1 MKIIDILLQR
11 LPERYVDLV
20 VSNMDDFN
28 VAYNEE
34 GTLASVE
41 LMTLF
46 DWEQSREGYDFWDQ
60 VYLYLLGESEL
71 PQLPIDIIYT
81 PSTVLVMK
89 DGMYVMNSGGSGIS
103 IKYEIIMPEL
113 KNSNKKASDQVY
125 AWLN

>member
-1 MKIIDILLQR
+1 
-11 LPERYVDLV
+11 
-20 VSNMDDFN
+20 
-28 VAYNEE
+28 
-34 GTLASVE
+34 
-41 LMTLF
+41 MTLF

-103 IKYEIIMPEL
+103 IRYEIIMPDL
-113 KNSNKKASDQVY
+113 KRANKKASDQVY

>member
-11 LPERYVDLV
+11 LPEKYVDLI

-46 DWEQSREGYDFWDQ
+46 DWEQSREGYEFWDQ
-60 VYLYLLGESEL
+60 VYLHLLGESEL

-81 PSTVLVMK
+81 PSTILVMK

-103 IKYEIIMPEL
+103 IKYEIIMHEL

>member
-81 PSTVLVMK
+81 PSTVMVMK

>member
-11 LPERYVDLV
+11 LPERYVDLI

-60 VYLYLLGESEL
+60 VHLYLLGESEL

>member
-11 LPERYVDLV
+11 LPEKYVDLI

-81 PSTVLVMK
+81 PSTVMVMK

>member
-11 LPERYVDLV
+11 LPERYVDLI

>member
-11 LPERYVDLV
+11 LPERYVDLI

-46 DWEQSREGYDFWDQ
+46 DWEQSREGYDFWDN

-81 PSTVLVMK
+81 PSTVMVMK

>member
-11 LPERYVDLV
+11 LPEKYVDLV

-71 PQLPIDIIYT
+71 PQLPIDIMYT

-103 IKYEIIMPEL
+103 IRYEIIMPEL

>member
-11 LPERYVDLV
+11 LPERYVDLI

-46 DWEQSREGYDFWDQ
+46 DWEQSREGYEFWDN

-81 PSTVLVMK
+81 PSTVMVMK

>member
-11 LPERYVDLV
+11 LPEKYVDLI

-28 VAYNEE
+28 VAYQEE

-46 DWEQSREGYDFWDQ
+46 DWEQSREGYDFWND
-60 VYLYLLGESEL
+60 VYLYLIGESEL
-71 PQLPIDIIYT
+71 PQLPIDIIYS

>member
-1 MKIIDILLQR
+1 MKIINILLQR

-81 PSTVLVMK
+81 PSTVMVMK

>member
-11 LPERYVDLV
+11 LPEKYVDLI

-46 DWEQSREGYDFWDQ
+46 DWEQSREGYEFWDQ

-71 PQLPIDIIYT
+71 PQLPIDIIYA
-81 PSTVLVMK
+81 PSTVMVMK

>member
-11 LPERYVDLV
+11 LPEKYVDLI

-71 PQLPIDIIYT
+71 PQLPIDIMYT

-103 IKYEIIMPEL
+103 IRYEIIMPEL

>member
-81 PSTVLVMK
+81 PSTVIVMK

>member
-11 LPERYVDLV
+11 LPERYVDLI

-81 PSTVLVMK
+81 PSTVMVMK